1 MSRNG
6 LNVELVTKL
15 TTSGLPGRPN
25 FESWVVWSSVSITQ
39 AVMEV
44 DEGEVGIAGGMRIK

>member
-6 LNVELVTKL
+6 LDVELEAKRIA
-15 TTSGLPGRPN
+15 SGLPGRPN
-25 FESWVVWSSVSITQ
+25 FETWVVWSSVPITQ

-44 DEGEVGIAGGMRIK
+44 NEGGVGIAGGTRIK